1 MNGTADQRAG
11 AALIVAR
18 RRQPVHLNVLAA
30 LARDS
35 DPWVRDVV
43 ANQLTDWIRDDVAAD
58 SASVLL
64 RRILDS
70 DGTLVARMVAV
81 RLDGSSRTAATDR
94 ITVQLELED
103 PASAYVRTQVAAH
116 RSLAAGGETS
126 PSSSLLFDRAV
137 TSPRYRRLTGATVS
151 SATPTPLSRRVAA
164 RWSSRSV
171 RTRVPNCGSRRSEG
185 LFVGAHGRGGR
196 LLRAS

>member
-11 AALIVAR
+11 AALIVAS
-18 RRQPVHLNVLAA
+18 RRQPENLTVLAA

-35 DPWVRDVV
+35 DPWVRAVV

-58 SASVLL
+58 SASALL
-64 RRILDS
+64 QRDS

-94 ITVQLELED
+94 IAVQLED

-116 RSLAAGGETS
+116 RSKAAGSKETTYETCQTSTRRVGMCQVGASRKFVSEEAVAILRHRVFAKRVLLAAFRHRAEKWGCREA
-126 PSSSLLFDRAV
+126 PASLKK
-137 TSPRYRRLTGATVS
+137 
-151 SATPTPLSRRVAA
+151 
-164 RWSSRSV
+164 
-171 RTRVPNCGSRRSEG
+171 
-185 LFVGAHGRGGR
+185 
-196 LLRAS
+196 

>member
-11 AALIVAR
+11 AALIVAS
-18 RRQPVHLNVLAA
+18 RRQPENLNVLAA

-35 DPWVRDVV
+35 DPWVRAVV

-58 SASVLL
+58 SASALL
-64 RRILDS
+64 QRILDS

-94 ITVQLELED
+94 IAVQLED

-116 RSLAAGGETS
+116 RSKAAGSKETTYE
-126 PSSSLLFDRAV
+126 SLKCQ
-137 TSPRYRRLTGATVS
+137 SQ
-151 SATPTPLSRRVAA
+151 
-164 RWSSRSV
+164 
-171 RTRVPNCGSRRSEG
+171 
-185 LFVGAHGRGGR
+185 H
-196 LLRAS
+196 RASTVRRERWGAVSLRR

>member
-11 AALIVAR
+11 AALIVAS
-18 RRQPVHLNVLAA
+18 RRQPENLNVLAA

-58 SASVLL
+58 SASALL
-64 RRILDS
+64 QRILDS

-94 ITVQLELED
+94 ITVIGICPD
-103 PASAYVRTQVAAH
+103 
-116 RSLAAGGETS
+116 AG
-126 PSSSLLFDRAV
+126 
-137 TSPRYRRLTGATVS
+137 S
-151 SATPTPLSRRVAA
+151 SAQ
-164 RWSSRSV
+164 
-171 RTRVPNCGSRRSEG
+171 VP
-185 LFVGAHGRGGR
+185 GGR
-196 LLRAS
+196 RRNLAK